1 MIIDFWSK
9 NINIR
14 PELVP
19 IFEYLENIE
28 NEISQLLKNS
38 PNTVRT
44 NTIAIFAFMEVIF
57 CIQNIFQFNLYDN
70 NSIIKSAKNNLLQYI
85 NLYIL
90 NKNNEYYLN
99 EIDRFKG
106 IWKIDIQKLRNSLT
120 HFYSLWWDKIW
131 LLSDQYNIDEIIDL
145 ENKVRKQIKGGVYL
159 LLRPID
165 LFELIKKANIIIFE
179 QWNLSHLDDIDIFY
193 IKIQNVINIVTNNAP
208 ILIKSKN
215 LKL

>member
-131 LLSDQYNIDEIIDL
+131 LLSDQYNIDEIIYL
-145 ENKVRKQIKGGVYL
+145 ENKVRKQIKG
-159 LLRPID
+159 
-165 LFELIKKANIIIFE
+165 A
-179 QWNLSHLDDIDIFY
+179 Y
-193 IKIQNVINIVTNNAP
+193 ICY
-208 ILIKSKN
+208 
-215 LKL
+215 

>member
-70 NSIIKSAKNNLLQYI
+70 NSIIKSAKNNLLQ
-85 NLYIL
+85 L
-90 NKNNEYYLN
+90 
-99 EIDRFKG
+99 
-106 IWKIDIQKLRNSLT
+106 
-120 HFYSLWWDKIW
+120 
-131 LLSDQYNIDEIIDL
+131 
-145 ENKVRKQIKGGVYL
+145 
-159 LLRPID
+159 
-165 LFELIKKANIIIFE
+165 
-179 QWNLSHLDDIDIFY
+179 
-193 IKIQNVINIVTNNAP
+193 
-208 ILIKSKN
+208 
-215 LKL
+215 